1 MNRRTRS
8 LHRSSPSQAEP
19 FLKYLKPGAL
29 AQIRDSRISA
39 RSHRFLSIAQ
49 IRPSPPSS
57 PSSTPVQSPVIAMD
71 GFPCFSG
78 RMFGP
83 RCPQRKKL
91 VASKSVLFPSQ
102 NPSSPVLDVADPI
115 IDVFSSSD
123 IAAH

>member
-1 MNRRTRS
+1 MNRRTRAI
-8 LHRSSPSQAEP
+8 HRSSPSRTEP

-39 RSHRFLSIAQ
+39 RSHRVVSLAQ
-49 IRPSPPSS
+49 IRSSQPSS
-57 PSSTPVQSPVIAMD
+57 PPPSTPGQLSVAAMD

-78 RMFGP
+78 RVFGP

-91 VASKSVLFPSQ
+91 VASKAVLFPSQ
-102 NPSSPVLDVADPI
+102 NPSSPVLDAADPI
-115 IDVFSSSD
+115 MDVFSTD